1 MSCNETDIEFLA
13 DEINEMYH
21 RFIKVQLFIG
31 GILIITTLTNMNIL
45 CNIKSKIIEFKNDL
59 KNNVFPPLYKI
70 TDN

>member
-1 MSCNETDIEFLA
+1 MSCNETDIEFLT

-31 GILIITTLTNMNIL
+31 GILIISTLTNMNIL

-59 KNNVFPPLYKI
+59 KNNVYPPLYKI